1 MHSLTTQ
8 TPQTPHQPRNVPCQ
22 LCSQHQGMQVAALP
36 PPLARLAALRHS
48 AAAAYQTAQE
58 EAESDVSMPHRQA
71 GRQAGTLLLP
81 SILVVEYE
89 YVHTDETQ
97 DI

>member
-1 MHSLTTQ
+1 
-8 TPQTPHQPRNVPCQ
+8 
-22 LCSQHQGMQVAALP
+22 MQVAALT

-48 AAAAYQTAQE
+48 AAAACDPAQE